1 MHTLIRQQFFLYDK
15 VLLLHSEQNSYPLTV
30 FEQDDA
36 IGVYWWSHAVI
47 ARDWFR
53 YAEVDPVLSCTSIP
67 KYDFLVYNRAWLGT
81 REYRLKFA
89 ELVAIS
95 GLYQN
100 CYMNFS
106 DTDASQSCYDYS
118 FSNPNFKIQHTD
130 LAQYFRKNTATAN
143 YSADYDSND
152 YAQCSIEVV
161 LETLFDDARWHLTE
175 KSLRPIACGKPFILA
190 ATPGS
195 LKYLQSYGF
204 KTFDSWIDESYDSIQ
219 DPYERLVAIT
229 KTMQQFSDIPLEQK
243 KQMLNEMQ
251 EVCNYNRDR
260 FFSDEFMQLILNE
273 LTTNL
278 DAGVDKMQ
286 LYIGDRFKKIIRAL
300 GSVAKCEPFISR
312 QALVE
317 TWARLR
323 KTR

>member
-1 MHTLIRQQFFLYDK
+1 
-15 VLLLHSEQNSYPLTV
+15 
-30 FEQDDA
+30 
-36 IGVYWWSHAVI
+36 
-47 ARDWFR
+47 
-53 YAEVDPVLSCTSIP
+53 
-67 KYDFLVYNRAWLGT
+67 
-81 REYRLKFA
+81 
-89 ELVAIS
+89 
-95 GLYQN
+95 
-100 CYMNFS
+100 
-106 DTDASQSCYDYS
+106 
-118 FSNPNFKIQHTD
+118 
-130 LAQYFRKNTATAN
+130 
-143 YSADYDSND
+143 
-152 YAQCSIEVV
+152 
-161 LETLFDDARWHLTE
+161 
-175 KSLRPIACGKPFILA
+175 
-190 ATPGS
+190 
-195 LKYLQSYGF
+195 
-204 KTFDSWIDESYDSIQ
+204 
-219 DPYERLVAIT
+219 
-229 KTMQQFSDIPLEQK
+229 MQQFSDIPLEQK